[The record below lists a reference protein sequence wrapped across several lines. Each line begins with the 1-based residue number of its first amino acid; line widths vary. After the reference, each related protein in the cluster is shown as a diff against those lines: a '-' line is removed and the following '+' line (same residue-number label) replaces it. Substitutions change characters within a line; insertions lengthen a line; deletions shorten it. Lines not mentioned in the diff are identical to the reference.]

1 MKKLIQLTG
10 LLIAMSFSAMGLAHD
25 NHEHAQ
31 QLDQATAVETASV
44 KMTELIG
51 EGLLSSSWATQPPAG
66 AQLARV
72 NGRQNWIVAYLD
84 ATARERLEVIFT
96 MTGEFVS
103 MAKTPIKDTA
113 AN

>member
-10 LLIAMSFSAMGLAHD
+10 LLIAMSFSVVGLAHE

-31 QLDQATAVETASV
+31 QLDQATAVETASM
-44 KMTELIG
+44 KMTELID
-51 EGLLSSSWATQPPAG
+51 EGLLSNSWATQSPAG

-72 NGRQNWIVAYLD
+72 NGRQNWIVSYLD
-84 ATARERLEVIFT
+84 AAARERLELIFT
-96 MTGEFVS
+96 MTGEFIS
-103 MAKTPIKDTA
+103 MAKTPINDTA